1 MGRYMRRMPMRALRA
16 LSLVGSIAAA
26 LLGTPAEALAV
37 EAQNATPDRCDADD
51 KSCIQA
57 WYKEY
62 SAGMLAEF
70 NYYAGQ
76 EDFLADMLSS
86 PQATLLNAKLS
97 LLMLEGGTR
106 YSQWAYLDD
115 EDAAQNAGLDMGRYE
130 AIIGPCREANSAMHT
145 VLFDLRQYPKYVASE
160 AAQYLIYAT
169 ACEKAFALPAKTS
182 SLRSKNAPLEI
193 TPAKPRTE
201 SASSKPKPEGTPAKP
216 KR

>member
-1 MGRYMRRMPMRALRA
+1 MRRMPMRALRA
-16 LSLVGSIAAA
+16 LLLIGSIASTLFGA
-26 LLGTPAEALAV
+26 PAGALAV
-37 EAQNATPDRCDADD
+37 EAQKAAPEKCDADD
-51 KSCIQA
+51 KACIQA

-106 YSQWAYLDD
+106 YSQWTYLDD
-115 EDAAQNAGLDMGRYE
+115 EDAAKDAGLDMGRYE
-130 AIIGPCREANSAMHT
+130 AIIGPCREANGAMHT
-145 VLFDLRQYPKYVASE
+145 VLFDLRQYPKNVASE

-169 ACEKAFALPAKTS
+169 ACEKAFALPPKA
-182 SLRSKNAPLEI
+182 SLLRAKNAPLEI
-193 TPAKPRTE
+193 TPAKPKAE
-201 SASSKPKPEGTPAKP
+201 SAPPKPKPEGTPAKP